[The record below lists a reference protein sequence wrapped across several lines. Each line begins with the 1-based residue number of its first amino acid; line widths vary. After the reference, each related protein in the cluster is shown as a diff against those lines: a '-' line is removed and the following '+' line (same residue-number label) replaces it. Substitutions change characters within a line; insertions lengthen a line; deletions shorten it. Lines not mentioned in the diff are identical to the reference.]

1 MSKRSVLLLLQ
12 DIQEAIQNIL
22 NYTKDISFDNFLN
35 DAKTKDAVV
44 RNFEIIGEASN
55 KLPNDFLD
63 KNNQIDLA
71 GIIGFRNI
79 LVHDYF
85 GIDYEIL
92 WKIKSDSLPKLI
104 RTIVVVFIH
113 INLSLPFI
121 KFQLQTNKFMEIQW
135 LN

>member
-22 NYTKDISFDNFLN
+22 DYTQDLSFEDFL
-35 DAKTKDAVV
+35 DDSKTKDAVV

-55 KLPNDFLD
+55 KLPKDFLE
-63 KNNQIDLA
+63 KNKNIDWS
-71 GIIGFRNI
+71 GIVGFRNI

-92 WKIKSDSLPKLI
+92 WKIKSEHLAVLESELNLLLKKL
-104 RTIVVVFIH
+104 
-113 INLSLPFI
+113 
-121 KFQLQTNKFMEIQW
+121 Q
-135 LN
+135 

>member
-22 NYTKDISFDNFLN
+22 NYTKDISFDNFLD

-63 KNNQIDLA
+63 KNNQIDWA

-92 WKIKSDSLPKLI
+92 WKIKSDSLPKLNSE
-104 RTIVVVFIH
+104 
-113 INLSLPFI
+113 INSL
-121 KFQLQTNKFMEIQW
+121 LE
-135 LN
+135 LL

>member
-22 NYTKDISFDNFLN
+22 DYTQDLSFEDFL
-35 DAKTKDAVV
+35 DDSKTKDAVV

-55 KLPNDFLD
+55 KLPKDFIATN
-63 KNNQIDLA
+63 KAIDWI
-71 GIIGFRNI
+71 GMIGFRNI

-92 WKIKSDSLPKLI
+92 WKIKSEHLKL
-104 RTIVVVFIH
+104 
-113 INLSLPFI
+113 
-121 KFQLQTNKFMEIQW
+121 
-135 LN
+135 LNENIGLLLKQI

>member
-22 NYTKDISFDNFLN
+22 DYTQDLSFEDFL
-35 DAKTKDAVV
+35 DDSKTKDAVV

-55 KLPNDFLD
+55 KLPKDFIA
-63 KNNQIDLA
+63 KNKTIDWI
-71 GIIGFRNI
+71 GMIGFRNI

-92 WKIKSDSLPKLI
+92 WKIKSEHLELLNENI
-104 RTIVVVFIH
+104 R
-113 INLSLPFI
+113 LLL
-121 KFQLQTNKFMEIQW
+121 K
-135 LN
+135 

>member
-1 MSKRSVLLLLQ
+1 MSKRSTLLLLQ

-22 NYTKDISFDNFLN
+22 DYTKDLTFQNFL
-35 DAKTKDAVV
+35 DDSKTKDAVV

-55 KLPNDFLD
+55 KLPSDFLTQ
-63 KNNQIDLA
+63 NNNIDWA

-92 WKIKSDSLPKLI
+92 WKIKSDNLPQLNLEIISLLKL
-104 RTIVVVFIH
+104 F
-113 INLSLPFI
+113 
-121 KFQLQTNKFMEIQW
+121 
-135 LN
+135 